1 MMTQAKQTKEKAV
14 VEDRL
19 IQTTFRIPRSL
30 HRRVVVRCAE
40 LDVKLTDI
48 VADGLRQFVGDK
60 KAA

>member
-1 MMTQAKQTKEKAV
+1 MKHTKQSKGNSTT
-14 VEDRL
+14 DDPL

-40 LDVKLTDI
+40 LDVKLTD
-48 VADGLRQFVGDK
+48 VVVYGLRQFVGK

>member
-1 MMTQAKQTKEKAV
+1 MKGNATT
-14 VEDRL
+14 EDPL

-48 VADGLRQFVGDK
+48 VVDGLRQFVGK

>member
-1 MMTQAKQTKEKAV
+1 MKHAKQMKGNATT
-14 VEDRL
+14 DDPL

-48 VADGLRQFVGDK
+48 VVDGLRQFVGK

>member
-1 MMTQAKQTKEKAV
+1 MKHTKQMKGNAAT
-14 VEDRL
+14 EDPL
-19 IQTTFRIPRSL
+19 IQTTFRIRRSL

-48 VADGLRQFVGDK
+48 VVDGLRQFVGK

>member
-1 MMTQAKQTKEKAV
+1 MKGNATT
-14 VEDRL
+14 EDPL
-19 IQTTFRIPRSL
+19 IQTTFRIRRSL

-48 VADGLRQFVGDK
+48 VVDGLRQFVGK